1 MPCWCEAAFALGN
14 DYNLDLL
21 LLNKWMHTSPPVNR
35 VVWLCG
41 VQQRSWYSILTHC
54 WLSTRIWMEE
64 LRYAESL
71 QRHMRRKPSP
81 GSVILHNQLVYY
93 DSFKLLSFI
102 LFILIPVLLSPQC
115 ETIQEKTTLK
125 SIHHQWLGESMCKV
139 NCAESLSDYGSREVD
154 HLLIKWLCFWWV
166 T

>member
-1 MPCWCEAAFALGN
+1 
-14 DYNLDLL
+14 
-21 LLNKWMHTSPPVNR
+21 
-35 VVWLCG
+35 
-41 VQQRSWYSILTHC
+41 
-54 WLSTRIWMEE
+54 MEE

-154 HLLIKWLCFWWV
+154 HLLIKWLCFW
-166 T
+166 